1 MRKYVPALL
10 LAAAIGC
17 TETGGP
23 APSAESSA
31 VSPEGAS
38 VVAQTEESTELTLPD
53 ATATTVK
60 FTCPGMT

>member
-1 MRKYVPALL
+1 MRKYVPFLL

-17 TETGGP
+17 SETGGP
-23 APSAESSA
+23 APTTESVSIESATTEVATTTESS
-31 VSPEGAS
+31 GM
-38 VVAQTEESTELTLPD
+38 TLPD